1 MKDMLSYHDTYGVH
15 QVHQRWMAPPFVTSV
30 GSPFSGTSPHASDA
44 LTEEWCT
51 ASARLS
57 ISHADPFPRWILFR
71 EARLGGR
78 LQELLLHG
86 VERGFTSALPRLQ
99 VVEVVEESDRL
110 ERVQRRVVLLPDVT
124 AQQSLHQV
132 ILGEDA
138 PRFVLGVPHPP
149 DGRVKPACVC
159 SS

>member
-1 MKDMLSYHDTYGVH
+1 MEYIKYINDGW
-15 QVHQRWMAPPFVTSV
+15 RPPFVTFTWV
-30 GSPFSGTSPHASDA
+30 AFLGTSPHASDT
-44 LTEEWCT
+44 LTEEWCA

-78 LQELLLHG
+78 LQELLLRG

-124 AQQSLHQV
+124 ARQSLH
-132 ILGEDA
+132 
-138 PRFVLGVPHPP
+138 R
-149 DGRVKPACVC
+149 
-159 SS
+159 